1 MLLIRF
7 KEGTLKETMKE
18 AVKRAEKM
26 PVWRKNLILG
36 RDPESSLPE
45 HLRGMGPYW
54 TWDFDEDYSPLSP
67 SKNRHE

>member
-1 MLLIRF
+1 MIRF

-36 RDPESSLPE
+36 RDPERFLPE
-45 HLRGMGPYW
+45 HLRGKGPYW